1 MVLKRRKHSPL
12 MKRSLIAHENPMSP
26 ISEQYRTIRT
36 NLDFASVDSEL
47 HMMTVT
53 SAGPSEGKSLTTA
66 NLAVVFAQQGKKVLL
81 VDADMRKPTVHYTFR
96 LDNVAGLSNYIAGH
110 DHSLTNLINGSR
122 VENLDIMTS
131 GPIPPNPSELLGSQ
145 KMKDFLQEVKKKY
158 DLVIFDSPPV
168 LAVTDSQVLTSQT
181 NGTLLVVRNKKTEKE
196 AAKRA
201 KELLEQA
208 KANVLG
214 MVLNDVPQKE
224 SGYYVYY
231 GKEK

>member
-1 MVLKRRKHSPL
+1 

>member
-1 MVLKRRKHSPL
+1 MVLKKRKNSPL

-26 ISEQYRTIRT
+26 VSEQYRTIRT

-47 HMMTVT
+47 QMMTVT

-110 DHSLTNLINGSR
+110 DHSLADLINSSR

-131 GPIPPNPSELLGSQ
+131 GPIAPNPSELLGSQ
-145 KMKDFLQEVKKKY
+145 KMDEFLKEVKQKY
-158 DLVIFDSPPV
+158 DLIIFDSPPV

-181 NGTLLVVRNKKTEKE
+181 NGTLLVVRNKRTEKE

-231 GKEK
+231 GTGK